1 MDLEFQCDI
10 AHIKFPP
17 PTTGMDSCQYI
28 KHYCSDYFKSVN
40 FLEIYLCYTNES
52 TLMLIVF
59 SAIIILILF
68 QMLWST
74 ANKFST
80 PMFLQ
85 IAK

>member
-59 SAIIILILF
+59 SVPFSPCFFLINSTILLYVHAYAC
-68 QMLWST
+68 T
-74 ANKFST
+74 T
-80 PMFLQ
+80 YY
-85 IAK
+85 